1 MKTITTKKLF
11 TFILL
16 MSGMFSFTFVNAQ
29 SCNGNKI
36 RVHKCGFLDPYGEA
50 KCRSRCV
57 SPDNIPNGYNIGGCV
72 PNPCGARLAN
82 EQADGELFM
91 LAVSPN
97 PVSGSSVI
105 YFFLEQSEKV
115 SLNIFD
121 VSGRLVTTLADASF
135 EEGDHEITWNAAD
148 VNAGIYFLRFV
159 TAGYSEN
166 QKLIVAK

>member
-11 TFILL
+11 AFII
-16 MSGMFSFTFVNAQ
+16 MVMFSSTFVNAQ
-29 SCNGNKI
+29 TCPDNKI
-36 RVHKCGFLDPYGEA
+36 RVYKRVGA
-50 KCRSRCV
+50 S
-57 SPDNIPNGYNIGGCV
+57 GGCV
-72 PNPCGARLAN
+72 SHCVSWNNMPPGWSTSCSAGRLAN
-82 EQADGELFM
+82 EQAGGEIFT

-97 PVSGSSVI
+97 PVSASTTVLFYVGQT
-105 YFFLEQSEKV
+105 ENV
-115 SLNIFD
+115 SLKIFD

-148 VNAGIYFLRFV
+148 VNAGIYFLRFE